1 MIKPGKIIIVG
12 GNAAG
17 PAAAAKAKRVNPD
30 AEVILFEAG
39 NYISTGTCEL
49 PYVLS
54 GDINN
59 VNNIIFFTP
68 EEFYREKGVK
78 VYINH
83 FVEDISKN
91 DRIIKVRNLVNN
103 EIREFNYDKLVLA
116 TGSKPKKLKDFP
128 DNFKNVF
135 YLKTVTDLNKI
146 NEQVKTK
153 EIKNVVIIGSGY
165 IGLEAAEAFKKL
177 KINVTVLEKED
188 LPMPA
193 ADIEIRSLIRELL
206 NQNDISFYGNA
217 ANMKVISDDHEIKS
231 INLDSR
237 LLEFDLIILAVG
249 FLPNNELGKK
259 LGLETGKSG
268 ALKVDYRLKTS
279 CQHIFAAGD
288 NVEITNAVTGRP
300 DYMPL
305 ATIARDFG
313 HIAGENAAGGNKYAD
328 SVVKNLA
335 VKIFDKYFVNVGLSS
350 LEAKK
355 ANYLFDSVDAVVPNL
370 IEVMPGSEKVFGKI
384 IFEKRTKRILGA
396 SFFGGK
402 ETAGFGDII
411 SLMIRTKQSADA
423 LASVNYNYTPPL
435 SPFVN
440 LLSVLGRKI
449 LSS

>member
-30 AEVILFEAG
+30 AEVTLFEAG

-54 GDINN
+54 GEINS
-59 VNNIIFFTP
+59 VNDVVFFTP
-68 EEFYREKGVK
+68 EEFYRKKGVK
-78 VYINH
+78 VYTNH
-83 FVEDISKN
+83 FVENILRG
-91 DRIIKVRNLVNN
+91 DRIIQVRNLENN

-116 TGSKPKKLKDFP
+116 TGSKPKRLKEFP
-128 DNFKNVF
+128 DNLKNVF
-135 YLKTVTDLNKI
+135 NLKSVSDLIKI
-146 NEQVKTK
+146 SEKIKTK
-153 EIKNVVIIGSGY
+153 EIKKVVIVGAGY
-165 IGLEAAEAFKKL
+165 IGLEAAESFKRL
-177 KINVTVLEKED
+177 DINVTILEKEN
-188 LPMPA
+188 LPLPL
-193 ADIEIRSLIRELL
+193 ADIEIRSLVGELL
-206 NQNDISFYGNA
+206 NQNGISFYGNA
-217 ANMKVISDDHEIKS
+217 AKMKVLPDENEIKS

-237 LLEFDLIILAVG
+237 LLEFDLIILAAG
-249 FLPNNELGKK
+249 FTPNNELGKK
-259 LGLETGKSG
+259 IGLETGKSD
-268 ALKVDYRLKTS
+268 ALKVDYKLKTS

-288 NVEITNAVTGRP
+288 NVEVTNAVTGRP

-313 HIAGENAAGGNKYAD
+313 HIAGENAAGGNKKAD

-350 LEAKK
+350 LQAKK
-355 ANYLFDSVDAVVPNL
+355 ENILFDSVDAVVPNL

-411 SLMIRTKQSADA
+411 SLMIRTKQSADG

-449 LSS
+449 LNS